1 MCSVDTVKGIVRK
14 CCYNLE
20 PIADDHHNL
29 QIGMALFEKS
39 KKKGYYHM
47 GYYLGNGL
55 ILESN
60 YIRNKKRKVI
70 VDGVRIIPISET
82 HFTECA
88 YLNGIDYD
96 FIVEG
101 GA

>member
-1 MCSVDTVKGIVRK
+1 M
-14 CCYNLE
+14 
-20 PIADDHHNL
+20 
-29 QIGMALFEKS
+29 
-39 KKKGYYHM
+39 
-47 GYYLGNGL
+47 

-60 YIRNKKRKVI
+60 YIRDKNEI
-70 VDGVRIIPISET
+70 VTVFGVRIIPISQT

-96 FIVEG
+96 FFVEG

>member
-1 MCSVDTVKGIVRK
+1 
-14 CCYNLE
+14 
-20 PIADDHHNL
+20 
-29 QIGMALFEKS
+29 
-39 KKKGYYHM
+39 M
-47 GYYLGNGL
+47 GYYLGNGM

-60 YIRNKKRKVI
+60 YIRDKNEI
-70 VDGVRIIPISET
+70 VTVFGVRIIPISQT

-96 FIVEG
+96 FFVEG